1 VRTRKATSLEQANDL
16 WMATLVLIAVSISA
30 QVTRDT
36 RVEAAA
42 IERVFERQDDLTIAR
57 SFWRLCECFV

>member
-30 QVTRDT
+30 QVTR
-36 RVEAAA
+36 EASREWKLPREAT
-42 IERVFERQDDLTIAR
+42 Q
-57 SFWRLCECFV
+57 